1 MAKINDQKPQEKH
14 QITRNDLYT
23 IFLSAVQIYLF
34 YVNLAA
40 IKSNFINLLYNKSTI
55 TIIISTVYSG
65 LLFMIFMN
73 LFNLWNSYKT
83 LDLSEQ
89 RSKISQTFIIT
100 LIILLASAVAE
111 FLIIR
116 MIHLPVQN

>member
-1 MAKINDQKPQEKH
+1 MAKINHQPPQEKH

-23 IFLSAVQIYLF
+23 VFLSAVQIYLF

-40 IKSNFINLLYNKSTI
+40 IKSNFINLLYNKSTL

-73 LFNLWNSYKT
+73 LFNLWSSYKT
-83 LDLSEQ
+83 LDLAEQ

-100 LIILLASAVAE
+100 LLVLLASAVAE

>member
-55 TIIISTVYSG
+55 TIIISAVYSG